1 MTKYDFILM
10 SGEADAFLKKLQEI
24 GLVDITRSVKPVDEE
39 SEKLSYQADI
49 YRKAIVALKEVE
61 PAEFAEKTYGDLA
74 ANVMETVNGIEADRN
89 QLTQLHKDLEECQ
102 PWGNF
107 NMNDIEKLAK
117 QGLKLHFYKAKTVD
131 PAWKEQY
138 ALSEISNDGTNTYFV
153 VVDDSEAVITSHS
166 VGEPFGVARSDSDAA
181 IHTYEFPLKELPAPT
196 RDCATIKKEISAL
209 EYEIEQKNKHLSEL
223 KCHED
228 DLRKELDKMASD
240 LDLHLAHVAG
250 EKAAEDYIT
259 VFEGFAPASSEE
271 RLRALLDQE
280 DVFYVADKA
289 KVDDNPPIKLKNNKF
304 VSMFE
309 LLTDM
314 YGRPKYDEFDPTVF
328 ISIFFMLFFAFC
340 MGDMGYGLVLIGA
353 SLGLKKVLGNIAPL
367 GVTLGIATTI
377 VGFFFH
383 TFFSMDMLEWS
394 WLPDSVKAIMLPSQI
409 AGYDGTMVLALLV
422 GIVHICLAMIVK
434 TYQATK
440 TKGFANS
447 LGTWGWTLLIVG
459 GVIVGGLALMGVMD
473 KEVTKWVV
481 IVLGVLSALGIF
493 FLNDLHRNPLMN
505 FGSGLW
511 DTYNTATGLLGDV
524 LSYLRLY
531 ALGLAGAKLGEAFNA
546 IGVQAL
552 GDGGFGWVAFILIVV
567 IGHVLNVAMCVLGAF
582 VHPLRLN
589 FLEFFKNSG
598 YEGTGRNYNPL
609 QSTNK
614 YQQIKN

>member
-1 MTKYDFILM
+1 MVTEMTKYDFILM

-24 GLVDITRSVKPVDEE
+24 GLVDITRSVKPIDEQ
-39 SEKLSYQADI
+39 SEKLSLQADI
-49 YRKAIVALKEVE
+49 YRKAIAALKEVE

-74 ANVMETVNGIEADRN
+74 VNVMETVNGIESDRN
-89 QLTQLHKDLEECQ
+89 QLTQLRKELEECQ

-131 PAWKEQY
+131 PAWKERY

-153 VVDDSEAVITSHS
+153 VVDDQNE
-166 VGEPFGVARSDSDAA
+166 
-181 IHTYEFPLKELPAPT
+181 YEFPLKELPVPT
-196 RDCATIKKEISAL
+196 RDCASIKKEIAAL
-209 EYEIEQKNKHLSEL
+209 EDDIEQKNKHLSEL

-228 DLRKELDKMASD
+228 DLRKAMDKMATE

-259 VFEGFAPASSEE
+259 VFEGFAPASSEAS
-271 RLRALLDQE
+271 LRALLDQE
-280 DVFYVADKA
+280 DVFYVSDKA

-367 GVTLGIATTI
+367 GVTLGIATTV

-383 TFFSMDMLEWS
+383 TFFSMDMLTWS
-394 WLPDSVKAIMLPSQI
+394 WLPEGVKSIMLPSQI
-409 AGYDGTMVLALLV
+409 AGYDGTMVLALLI
-422 GIVHICLAMIVK
+422 GIVHLCLAMIMK

-440 TKGFANS
+440 TKGFFNA

-459 GVIVGGLALMGVMD
+459 GVIVGGLALMGVID
-473 KEVTKWVV
+473 NVVTKWIIIV
-481 IVLGVLSALGIF
+481 IGCLSALGIF

-552 GDGGFGWVAFILIVV
+552 GDGGVGWIPFVLIVV
-567 IGHVLNVAMCVLGAF
+567 VGHVLNVAMCVLGAF

-598 YEGTGRNYNPL
+598 YEGSGRNYRPL
-609 QSTNK
+609 EEVKGEN
-614 YQQIKN
+614 

>member
-1 MTKYDFILM
+1 MTKYGFILM

-24 GLVDITRSVKPVDEE
+24 GMVDITRSVKPIDEQ
-39 SEKLSYQADI
+39 SEKLSSKADI

-74 ANVMETVNGIEADRN
+74 ANVLETVNGIESDRN
-89 QLTQLHKDLEECQ
+89 QLSQLRRDLEECQ

-107 NMNDIEKLAK
+107 DVNDIERLAK
-117 QGLKLHFYKAKTVD
+117 QGLKLHFYKAKAVD

-138 ALSEISNDGTNTYFV
+138 ALSEISNDGVNTYFV
-153 VVDDSEAVITSHS
+153 VVDDQNE
-166 VGEPFGVARSDSDAA
+166 
-181 IHTYEFPLKELPAPT
+181 YEFPLKELPAPT
-196 RDCATIKKEISAL
+196 RDCASIKKEISAL
-209 EYEIEQKNKHLSEL
+209 EDDIEQKNKHLSEL

-228 DLRKELDKMASD
+228 DLRKEMDKMASE

-250 EKAAEDYIT
+250 EKVAEDYIT

-271 RLRALLDQE
+271 SLRALLDQE

-289 KVDDNPPIKLKNNKF
+289 KVDDNPPIKLKNNKY

-314 YGRPKYDEFDPTVF
+314 YGRPKYNEFDPTVF

-353 SLGLKKVLGNIAPL
+353 SLGLKKMLGNIAPL
-367 GVTLGIATTI
+367 GVTLGIATTV

-383 TFFSMDMLEWS
+383 TFFSVDMLQWS
-394 WLPDSVKAIMLPSQI
+394 WLPEGVKSIMLPSQI
-409 AGYDGTMVLALLV
+409 AGFDGTMVLALLV
-422 GIVHICLAMIVK
+422 GVVHICLAMIVK

-459 GVIVGGLALMGVMD
+459 GVIVGAFALLGVM
-473 KEVTKWVV
+473 ETSLATWA
-481 IVLGVLSALGIF
+481 IIIIGILSALGIF
-493 FLNDLHRNPLMN
+493 FLNDLHRNPLVNM
-505 FGSGLW
+505 GAGLW
-511 DTYNTATGLLGDV
+511 DTYQMVTGLLGDV

-552 GDGGFGWVAFILIVV
+552 GDGGVNWIFFILIVV
-567 IGHVLNVAMCVLGAF
+567 VGHVLNIAMCVLGAF

-598 YEGTGRNYNPL
+598 YEGSGRNFNPL
-609 QSTNK
+609 QSTK
-614 YQQIKN
+614 

>member
-1 MTKYDFILM
+1 MTKYGFILM

-24 GLVDITRSVKPVDEE
+24 GMVDITRSVKPIDEQ
-39 SEKLSYQADI
+39 SEKLSSKADI

-74 ANVMETVNGIEADRN
+74 ANVLETVNGIESDRN
-89 QLTQLHKDLEECQ
+89 QLSQLRRDLEECQ

-107 NMNDIEKLAK
+107 DVNDIERLAK
-117 QGLKLHFYKAKTVD
+117 QGLKLHFYKAKAVD

-138 ALSEISNDGTNTYFV
+138 ALSEISNDGVNTYFV
-153 VVDDSEAVITSHS
+153 VVDDQNE
-166 VGEPFGVARSDSDAA
+166 
-181 IHTYEFPLKELPAPT
+181 YEFPLKELPAPT
-196 RDCATIKKEISAL
+196 RDCASIKKEISAL
-209 EYEIEQKNKHLSEL
+209 EDDIEQKNKHLSEL

-228 DLRKELDKMASD
+228 DLRKEMDKMASE

-250 EKAAEDYIT
+250 EKVAEDYIT

-271 RLRALLDQE
+271 SLRALLDQE

-289 KVDDNPPIKLKNNKF
+289 KVDDNPPIKLKNNKY

-314 YGRPKYDEFDPTVF
+314 YGRPKYNEFDPTVF

-353 SLGLKKVLGNIAPL
+353 SLGLKKMLGNIAPL
-367 GVTLGIATTI
+367 GVTLGIATTV

-383 TFFSMDMLEWS
+383 TFFSVDMLQWS
-394 WLPDSVKAIMLPSQI
+394 WLPEGVKSIMLPSQI
-409 AGYDGTMVLALLV
+409 AGFDGTMVLALLV
-422 GIVHICLAMIVK
+422 GVVHICLAMIVK

-459 GVIVGGLALMGVMD
+459 GVIVGAFALLGVM
-473 KEVTKWVV
+473 ETSLATWA
-481 IVLGVLSALGIF
+481 IIIIGILSALGIF
-493 FLNDLHRNPLMN
+493 FLNDLHRNPLVNM
-505 FGSGLW
+505 GAGLW
-511 DTYNTATGLLGDV
+511 DTYQMVTGLLGDV

-552 GDGGFGWVAFILIVV
+552 GDGGVNWIFFILIVV
-567 IGHVLNVAMCVLGAF
+567 VGHVLNIAMCVLGAF

-598 YEGTGRNYNPL
+598 YEGSGRNYNPL
-609 QSTNK
+609 QSTK
-614 YQQIKN
+614 